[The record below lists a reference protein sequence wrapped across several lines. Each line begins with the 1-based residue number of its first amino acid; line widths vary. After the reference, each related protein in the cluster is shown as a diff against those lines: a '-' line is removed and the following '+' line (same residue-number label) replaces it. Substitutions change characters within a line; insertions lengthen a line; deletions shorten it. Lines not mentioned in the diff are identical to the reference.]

1 MRVRSRTYV
10 TAAPSLAQD
19 QPQLF
24 MCCLTVG
31 IAHGAGTPYPD
42 APAAKQALDG
52 FRERAGLPRPSVTDG
67 AAALEVLWLFDP
79 AVEAV
84 PWARSHRGQRV
95 LQILRPRPELADDL
109 EVTGAGL
116 SIWHFLE
123 GQDVEPYPIV
133 LIAEGD
139 RQELTALQAT
149 IARRAWRRIF
159 AS

>member
-1 MRVRSRTYV
+1 VYW
-10 TAAPSLAQD
+10 LD
-19 QPQLF
+19 
-24 MCCLTVG
+24 VG
-31 IAHGAGTPYPD
+31 IAYGADKRYPH
-42 APAAKQALDG
+42 APAARQALDG
-52 FRERAGLPRPSVTDG
+52 FCARAGLPHPSVTDG
-67 AAALEVLWLFDP
+67 GAALEVVWVFDP
-79 AVEAV
+79 PVEAV

-133 LIAEGD
+133 LIAESD

-149 IARRAWRRIF
+149 IACRAWQRIF
-159 AS
+159 A

>member
-84 PWARSHRGQRV
+84 PWARSYRGQRA
-95 LQILRPRPELADDL
+95 LQIVRRPELAGR
-109 EVTGAGL
+109 EVTGDDLG
-116 SIWHFLE
+116 IWHFME

>member
-1 MRVRSRTYV
+1 MRVGSRTYV
-10 TAAPSLAQD
+10 TAAPAQGQD

-31 IAHGAGTPYPD
+31 IAHGAGKPYPD
-42 APAAKQALDG
+42 APAARQALDG

-67 AAALEVLWLFDP
+67 GAALEVLWLFDP
-79 AVEAV
+79 AVGAV
-84 PWARSHRGQRV
+84 PWARSYRGQRV
-95 LQILRPRPELADDL
+95 LQIVRRPELAGR
-109 EVTGAGL
+109 EVTGDDLG
-116 SIWHFLE
+116 IWHFME

-149 IARRAWRRIF
+149 IARRAWQRIF
-159 AS
+159 A